1 MVKNILIISFNLC
14 FPGGRR
20 KQAICFLLIKSETR
34 TFMLPVEQWELYCV
48 HITIITYNMNF
59 LSEVLDGYDIGVCQR
74 EHSSWFYPDREIDC
88 LLFYLKSCHMC
99 WTMFR
104 QGCEKSSAQCYC
116 FFFFPPLQRSLH
128 FHLEMND
135 NVDNSALSTLKYRS
149 TWMYLLFASFSLDD
163 KSVKKSLVCV
173 WVCVC
178 INWSDL

>member
-48 HITIITYNMNF
+48 HVTIITYNMNF

-116 FFFFPPLQRSLH
+116 FFFFPPFSVFSTFISKWTTMSTTAHYQ
-128 FHLEMND
+128 HLSIGPHECIFCLL
-135 NVDNSALSTLKYRS
+135 LSHS
-149 TWMYLLFASFSLDD
+149 TTRAS
-163 KSVKKSLVCV
+163 KSLWCAYECVCV
-173 WVCVC
+173 
-178 INWSDL
+178 